1 MILSPRNVARSHFS
15 KWNFQIEN
23 SRVTFFFFKFVVEL
37 ERTIWDNGGW
47 YLIVSMADLI
57 KIWKYNEKWKLKYV
71 SKLNVNN
78 MLIYK
83 KMNIKKN

>member
-1 MILSPRNVARSHFS
+1 
-15 KWNFQIEN
+15 
-23 SRVTFFFFKFVVEL
+23 
-37 ERTIWDNGGW
+37 
-47 YLIVSMADLI
+47 MADLI